1 MGSLKPIKFSRLES
15 FLHIMNLGIH
25 VILLAIVSNDALGKH
40 YLVDTGHEHREGIT
54 TARHSDNDSL
64 VKTKENTDKKKSEDY
79 FLGLLSKIKGK
90 LKRRR
95 GCGGKGC
102 GQFNAGGNAFGQIG
116 GSASGQVNAG
126 GNAFGQIGG
135 SANGG
140 VNAGGQGQ
148 LGGRFNAGIQGQ
160 SQFSGGV

>member
-1 MGSLKPIKFSRLES
+1 MGKFSRLES

-40 YLVDTGHEHREGIT
+40 YLVDTGHEHREEIT
-54 TARHSDNDSL
+54 TTRDSDNGSL
-64 VKTKENTDKKKSEDY
+64 VKPTEKNDKKKSEDY

-116 GSASGQVNAG
+116 GSASGQFNAG
-126 GNAFGQIGG
+126 GNTFGQIGG

-140 VNAGGQGQ
+140 VNAGGQSQ
-148 LGGRFNAGIQGQ
+148 LGGRFNAGIQG
-160 SQFSGGV
+160 

>member
-1 MGSLKPIKFSRLES
+1 MG
-15 FLHIMNLGIH
+15 
-25 VILLAIVSNDALGKH
+25 
-40 YLVDTGHEHREGIT
+40 REGIT

-126 GNAFGQIGG
+126 GNA
-135 SANGG
+135 NGG

-160 SQFSGGV
+160 SQFSGG

>member
-1 MGSLKPIKFSRLES
+1 MG
-15 FLHIMNLGIH
+15 
-25 VILLAIVSNDALGKH
+25 
-40 YLVDTGHEHREGIT
+40 VDTGHEHREEIT
-54 TARHSDNDSL
+54 TTRNSDNGSL
-64 VKTKENTDKKKSEDY
+64 VKTTEKTDKKKSEDY

-102 GQFNAGGNAFGQIG
+102 GRFNAGGNAFGQIG
-116 GSASGQVNAG
+116 GSAS
-126 GNAFGQIGG
+126 
-135 SANGG
+135 GG

-160 SQFSGGV
+160 SQFSGGVSGSFGVGGRFGGMGGMSGMGGCMRGGGCDRRH

>member
-1 MGSLKPIKFSRLES
+1 MG
-15 FLHIMNLGIH
+15 
-25 VILLAIVSNDALGKH
+25 
-40 YLVDTGHEHREGIT
+40 REGIT

-95 GCGGKGC
+95 GCGG
-102 GQFNAGGNAFGQIG
+102 
-116 GSASGQVNAG
+116 SASGQFNAG

-148 LGGRFNAGIQGQ
+148 LGGRFNAGIQSQ
-160 SQFSGGV
+160 SQFSGGVSGSLGVGGRFGGMGGMGGMGGCMRGGGCDRRH

>member
-1 MGSLKPIKFSRLES
+1 MGKFSRLETWA
-15 FLHIMNLGIH
+15 HIMNLGIH

-40 YLVDTGHEHREGIT
+40 YLVDTGHEHREEIT
-54 TARHSDNDSL
+54 TTRDSDIGSL
-64 VKTKENTDKKKSEDY
+64 VKTTEKTDKKKSEDY

-116 GSASGQVNAG
+116 
-126 GNAFGQIGG
+126 
-135 SANGG
+135 

-160 SQFSGGV
+160 SQFSGGVSGSLGV